1 MPFVKDSLSLL
12 IEAANNDLNAN
23 TRETINESAIRA
35 SYSHIEEAEYEFTY
49 GAEMVP
55 VIKMNDKY
63 YTEMNFLHPFMKSN
77 NIKTITEAL
86 DEVARANRLPV
97 KSVGLLIE
105 AENTV
110 DANIAK
116 AIESG
121 NCKKKESAL
130 AKVSK
135 AIGIADKL
143 KKNGYDVKKKKPT
156 KCPECGQINC
166 SCTSKKENC
175 CKK

>member
-1 MPFVKDSLSLL
+1 
-12 IEAANNDLNAN
+12 
-23 TRETINESAIRA
+23 
-35 SYSHIEEAEYEFTY
+35 
-49 GAEMVP
+49 
-55 VIKMNDKY
+55 MNDKY

-135 AIGIADKL
+135 AVGIADKL